1 MENKFHLT
9 IITPDRELFIGEVVS
24 LNCEGS
30 EGHFGILPNHAPMI
44 ATLVPTVTTFQDVSG
59 KQHTAFTS
67 DGVFKVNNNK
77 AVLLCNSAEWPEEI
91 DKKRAEKAK
100 ERAESRMKEKDKN
113 LDSTRVQLALLRSL
127 ARLKLA
133 QQI

>member
-9 IITPDRELFIGEVVS
+9 IITPDRELFIGEVVF

-44 ATLVPTVTTFQDVSG
+44 ATLVPTVTTFQDVEG
-59 KQHTAFTS
+59 KEYKAFTS

-77 AVLLCNSAEWPEEI
+77 AILLCNSAEWPEEI
-91 DKKRAEKAK
+91 DKKRAESAK
-100 ERAESRMKEKDKN
+100 QRAEDRLSEKTKDVDALRAK
-113 LDSTRVQLALLRSL
+113 LSLLRALS
-127 ARLKLA
+127 RLKA
-133 QQI
+133 IK

>member
-24 LNCEGS
+24 LNCEGN

-44 ATLVPTVTTFQDVSG
+44 ATLVPTVTTFQDVNG
-59 KQHTAFTS
+59 KQYTAFTS

-77 AVLLCNSAEWPEEI
+77 AILLCNSAEWPEEI
-91 DKKRAEKAK
+91 DK
-100 ERAESRMKEKDKN
+100 ERAESAKQRAEDRLSEKTKD
-113 LDSTRVQLALLRSL
+113 LDALRAKLSLLRALS
-127 ARLKLA
+127 RLKA
-133 QQI
+133 IK

>member
-9 IITPDRELFIGEVVS
+9 IITPDRELFIGEVVA

-44 ATLVPTVTTFQDVSG
+44 ATLVPTVTTFQDVEG
-59 KQHTAFTS
+59 KEYTAFTS

-77 AVLLCNSAEWPEEI
+77 AILLCNSAEWPEEI
-91 DKKRAEKAK
+91 DR
-100 ERAESRMKEKDKN
+100 ERAESAKQRAEDRLSEKTKDVDALRAK
-113 LDSTRVQLALLRSL
+113 LSLLRALS
-127 ARLKLA
+127 RLKA
-133 QQI
+133 IK

>member
-44 ATLVPTVTTFQDVSG
+44 ATLVPTVTTFQDVNG
-59 KQHTAFTS
+59 KQYTAFTS

-77 AVLLCNSAEWPEEI
+77 AILLCNSAEWPEEI
-91 DKKRAEKAK
+91 DK
-100 ERAESRMKEKDKN
+100 ERAESAKQRAEGRLSEKTKDVDALRAK
-113 LDSTRVQLALLRSL
+113 LSLLRALS
-127 ARLKLA
+127 RLKA
-133 QQI
+133 IK